1 MDITTLPKHH
11 ALLITAS
18 NRIEAAERIYNEL
31 KQQSPA
37 HTFFNQTVLD
47 IETARKIISWAN
59 TPYNEEKF
67 AVISFHTAGL
77 EAQNTLL
84 KILEEPRNGIRFI
97 LVTSNKENLIATV
110 LSRVVC
116 VEENDN
122 KESLYEATKFLET
135 SHALRMKLPYVVD
148 ILSRTD
154 EEDRK
159 DRESVREFILAL
171 ASVLNENS
179 VSLNYVEETL
189 QSASYAADPSASGKA
204 LLEYLSL
211 LLPQTKA

>member
-18 NRIEAAERIYNEL
+18 NRTEAAERIYNEL

-47 IETARKIISWAN
+47 IETARKIISWTN

-116 VEENDN
+116 VEENNN

>member
-18 NRIEAAERIYNEL
+18 NRAEAAERIYNEL

-116 VEENDN
+116 VEENNN